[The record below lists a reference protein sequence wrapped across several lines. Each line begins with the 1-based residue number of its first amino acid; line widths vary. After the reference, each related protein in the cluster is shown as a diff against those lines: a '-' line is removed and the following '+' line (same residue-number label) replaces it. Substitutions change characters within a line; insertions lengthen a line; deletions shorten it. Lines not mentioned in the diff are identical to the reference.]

1 MSKNPEVQKKLQEEI
16 DQAYDESEGEMPD
29 YSVIQSLPYL
39 DMVIHETLRVHSPV
53 GVNSRVATKDYSLPG
68 TDIVLK
74 TGDMVS
80 WNARTLH
87 RNPEHW
93 SNPTEFYPEHFSKE
107 EKAKRNP
114 YAFQAFG
121 QGPRACIGM
130 RFALLEAKVAV
141 LSVLRKYSFM
151 PGTKTMEPLVID
163 SENQLA
169 WIKGGLW
176 AKVEM
181 REGF

>member
-1 MSKNPEVQKKLQEEI
+1 
-16 DQAYDESEGEMPD
+16 
-29 YSVIQSLPYL
+29 
-39 DMVIHETLRVHSPV
+39 
-53 GVNSRVATKDYSLPG
+53 
-68 TDIVLK
+68 
-74 TGDMVS
+74 
-80 WNARTLH
+80 
-87 RNPEHW
+87 
-93 SNPTEFYPEHFSKE
+93 
-107 EKAKRNP
+107 
-114 YAFQAFG
+114 
-121 QGPRACIGM
+121 M